1 MKKKGNTVN
10 NKKKRLRD
18 AVKKKV
24 VGKYKK
30 REREMRGKKRARERE
45 SRERRGS
52 RESEEKQNRERTQRL
67 LEHSRKLEIKKRMNE
82 DKGYQ

>member
-1 MKKKGNTVN
+1 
-10 NKKKRLRD
+10 
-18 AVKKKV
+18 
-24 VGKYKK
+24 
-30 REREMRGKKRARERE
+30 MRGKKSARERE